1 MLGLS
6 NILMNTQ
13 GECPCLYVASSYHK
27 LFAAPLALISTAKLR
42 CQALF
47 RLNNIV
53 VALVVMTV
61 FFDHMFKA
69 EVRYINI
76 HIYSYIY
83 IYIGL
88 LLLYI
93 YIYNMCVCNHSIFN
107 IFRFLARFFFIMCF
121 LLRTE
126 CIT

>member
-76 HIYSYIY
+76 HIYSY
-83 IYIGL
+83 
-88 LLLYI
+88 LYI
-93 YIYNMCVCNHSIFN
+93 YV
-107 IFRFLARFFFIMCF
+107 FI
-121 LLRTE
+121 LRKVGRELRQYMILKIKFCSCTE
-126 CIT
+126 F